1 MLSLPKRQFRV
12 IEGLLL
18 IMVLLLAFFMA
29 SIPHFNYLY
38 LLHIDEWWHYGD
50 AQSLIE
56 TGRIPYPDPFNGG
69 EPYVPDVEV
78 GYHLLI
84 GVIQL
89 VTGLSWLTLFRF
101 LPGVILALLA
111 FQAYA
116 LGRGRKFGL
125 GAAFL
130 VCLIPTTI
138 RLLGPAFLV
147 PVSLGLMYLPLIIFI
162 LHRLVF
168 TARGVAILFLLLLT
182 LLFLHPPTMAVVSVI
197 TIMHLLFSLPG
208 KENLRLRWKISAF
221 IFGLTA
227 LVYIFLIFWAPS
239 ALHFVVSEALD
250 PELHMPMPAMENMAL
265 KYGMVPLVLFLLGVG
280 LHFYRRNR
288 GDLAV
293 VTSAFGLL
301 VFQQLYPHL
310 YIGPD
315 IIYERGWLYI
325 LVLMAPIGAI
335 ALKAIWGWLGQAW
348 QHRPGI
354 ASVAACA
361 VIGVLVA
368 VSLFF
373 SIRNGLS
380 EYYYHVVDDEMYQEF
395 LWIKEYVPPQH
406 RIGIADTHEAWPFA
420 AIAQKYAYTAEVS
433 PRFHAK
439 GRAAMEFLK
448 TGAQSTPWLIA
459 SGISLVYSH
468 EEVIN
473 DDLIKIN
480 KDLYLLVTERQQR

>member
-1 MLSLPKRQFRV
+1 MVPLPKRQYRV

-18 IMVLLLAFFMA
+18 IMILLLAFFMA

-38 LLHIDEWWHYGD
+38 PLHIDEFWHYGD

-56 TGRIPYPDPFNGG
+56 TGRIPYPDPFNAG

-78 GYHLLI
+78 GFHLIL

-101 LPGVILALLA
+101 LPGVIFALLA

-116 LGRGRKFGL
+116 LGRGRGFGL

-130 VCLIPTTI
+130 ICLIPTTI

-147 PVSLGLMYLPLIIFI
+147 PISLGLMYLPLIIFI

-168 TARGVAILFLLLLT
+168 TARGIAILFLLLLT

-197 TIMHLLFSLPG
+197 TIIHLLFFIPG
-208 KENLRLRWKISAF
+208 KENLRLRLKMSAF
-221 IFGLTA
+221 IFGLIV

-239 ALHFVVSEALD
+239 ALYFVVSEALN

-265 KYGMVPLVLFLLGVG
+265 KYGMVPLALFLLGVG
-280 LHFYRRNR
+280 ILFYRRNR
-288 GDLAV
+288 NDLAV
-293 VTSAFGLL
+293 ITSALGLL

-325 LVLMAPIGAI
+325 FVLMAPIGAV
-335 ALKAIWGWLGQAW
+335 ALKAIWEWLGRAW
-348 QHRPGI
+348 QHRPEMAGF
-354 ASVAACA
+354 ATCA
-361 VIGVLVA
+361 VTGVLVA

-373 SIRNGLS
+373 SIRNGLW
-380 EYYYHVVDDEMYQEF
+380 EYYYHVVDDGY
-395 LWIKEYVPPQH
+395 
-406 RIGIADTHEAWPFA
+406 R
-420 AIAQKYAYTAEVS
+420 S
-433 PRFHAK
+433 
-439 GRAAMEFLK
+439 
-448 TGAQSTPWLIA
+448 
-459 SGISLVYSH
+459 
-468 EEVIN
+468 
-473 DDLIKIN
+473 
-480 KDLYLLVTERQQR
+480 LLVDRLPNVIIHS